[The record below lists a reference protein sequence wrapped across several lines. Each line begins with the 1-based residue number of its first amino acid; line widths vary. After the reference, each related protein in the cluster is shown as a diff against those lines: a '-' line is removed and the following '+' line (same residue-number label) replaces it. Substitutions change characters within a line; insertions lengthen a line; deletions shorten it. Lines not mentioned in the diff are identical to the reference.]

1 MCIGVT
7 LATLKRQEDEV
18 KKLQMMKELAA
29 TKAEPNAIS
38 KIAEDYEDVSHPNE
52 KLLLNDDCHE
62 EQLENY
68 LRSLLNCVL

>member
-18 KKLQMMKELAA
+18 KKLQMMKELAV

>member
-1 MCIGVT
+1 
-7 LATLKRQEDEV
+7 
-18 KKLQMMKELAA
+18 MMKELAV

-62 EQLENY
+62 EQLKNY

>member
-1 MCIGVT
+1 
-7 LATLKRQEDEV
+7 
-18 KKLQMMKELAA
+18 MMKELAA

-38 KIAEDYEDVSHPNE
+38 KVAEDYEDVSHPNE